1 MWWIA
6 SSRNPRGAVSGS
18 RTTEKKSPSV
28 TGVAASRAA
37 FIGEFGGAG
46 VTSTVKQH
54 RVEVST
60 CPSCRTLPLHYR
72 GRGAVRRSRPWRS
85 LCRSIVFPGVR
96 GLLGLVRGPPQGT
109 PGGHRRAPGGGM
121 RRGLHRAVFAGLCLA
136 SLCAVYLLA
145 ANIHFPGYGSQL
157 DWVLGRHQLCSGG
170 YIRSV
175 LHENKFSAVRRM
187 HNPFVTWGDVART
200 LWGIIPLLPPLRT
213 VDRLPYFSEG
223 TERQYQALLRAVPDS
238 TVPWE
243 LSRHAC
249 KRCVVVGN
257 GFVLSNSSL
266 GKEIDKHDI
275 IIRMN
280 EAPVTGYEQD
290 VGSRTSLRLFY
301 PESSGLE
308 RALWGQD
315 ARSTLAVFVPYKV
328 QDLLWLRDAKQR
340 VHVFWR
346 RVATRLSYS
355 PKRIR
360 ILRPD
365 IIRSVAFD
373 LLKFAKKK
381 QVKNCQVPTMGLMA
395 LGLAMHF
402 CDDVS
407 IAGFGY
413 NMSALQQPVHYYS
426 NVTMVSLLAQA
437 GSHSIRSEQRLLR
450 RLIAVGAITDL
461 CSSAP
466 RD

>member
-1 MWWIA
+1 M
-6 SSRNPRGAVSGS
+6 S
-18 RTTEKKSPSV
+18 
-28 TGVAASRAA
+28 
-37 FIGEFGGAG
+37 
-46 VTSTVKQH
+46 
-54 RVEVST
+54 
-60 CPSCRTLPLHYR
+60 
-72 GRGAVRRSRPWRS
+72 
-85 LCRSIVFPGVR
+85 
-96 GLLGLVRGPPQGT
+96 
-109 PGGHRRAPGGGM
+109 
-121 RRGLHRAVFAGLCLA
+121 RGLHRAVFAGLCLA

-145 ANIHFPGYGSQL
+145 ANIHIPGYGSQL

-175 LHENKFSAVRRM
+175 LHKNKFSAVRRI
-187 HNPFVTWGDVART
+187 HNPFVKWGDVART

-213 VDRLPYFSEG
+213 VDRLPYFFEG

-308 RALWGQD
+308 RALWGHD

-328 QDLLWLRDAKQR
+328 QDLLWLRDVVEGFAEEAAPNELPYLLWQLGYVENISSAAAAASDSRWPGFMWLRTGTRDKKQR

-355 PKRIR
+355 PERIR

-381 QVKNCQVPTMGLMA
+381 QVKNCQIPTMGLMA

-402 CDDVS
+402 CDEVS

-426 NVTMVSLLAQA
+426 NDTMASLLEQA

-450 RLIAVGAITDL
+450 RLIAVGAIADL
-461 CSSAP
+461 SSSSSP

>member
-1 MWWIA
+1 M
-6 SSRNPRGAVSGS
+6 STNP
-18 RTTEKKSPSV
+18 T
-28 TGVAASRAA
+28 ASR
-37 FIGEFGGAG
+37 
-46 VTSTVKQH
+46 
-54 RVEVST
+54 
-60 CPSCRTLPLHYR
+60 
-72 GRGAVRRSRPWRS
+72 RGAVRRSRPWRS

-96 GLLGLVRGPPQGT
+96 GLLGLVRGPPQGI
-109 PGGHRRAPGGGM
+109 PGGHRGAPGRGM
-121 RRGLHRAVFAGLCLA
+121 SRGLHRAVFAGLCLA

-145 ANIHFPGYGSQL
+145 ANIHIPGYGSQL

-308 RALWGQD
+308 RALWGHD

-328 QDLLWLRDAKQR
+328 QDLLWLRDAVEGFAEEAASNELPYLLWQLGYVENISSAAVAASDSRRPGFMWLRTGTRDKKQR

-355 PKRIR
+355 PERIR

-381 QVKNCQVPTMGLMA
+381 QVKHCQVPTMGLMA

-402 CDDVS
+402 CDEVS

-426 NVTMVSLLAQA
+426 NDTMAYLLAQA

-450 RLIAVGAITDL
+450 RLIAVGAIADL

-466 RD
+466 RN

>member
-1 MWWIA
+1 MATDGITMA
-6 SSRNPRGAVSGS
+6 TVGINV
-18 RTTEKKSPSV
+18 V
-28 TGVAASRAA
+28 TGRVAM
-37 FIGEFGGAG
+37 
-46 VTSTVKQH
+46 VTRCVPVKQH

-72 GRGAVRRSRPWRS
+72 GNPTASRRGAVRRSRPWRS

-157 DWVLGRHQLCSGG
+157 DC
-170 YIRSV
+170 
-175 LHENKFSAVRRM
+175 AVRRM

-315 ARSTLAVFVPYKV
+315 ARSTLAVFVPYK
-328 QDLLWLRDAKQR
+328 
-340 VHVFWR
+340 
-346 RVATRLSYS
+346 
-355 PKRIR
+355 
-360 ILRPD
+360 
-365 IIRSVAFD
+365 
-373 LLKFAKKK
+373 
-381 QVKNCQVPTMGLMA
+381 NCQVPTMGLMA